1 MVETTGPAL
10 RTTPANSAAGTTAG
24 RRKARLDQPGV
35 VATIAT
41 YLGLAIA
48 AVVLL
53 FPVLLTVVGGFL
65 PEGQLVRQ
73 PPGLFN
79 GSYSFD
85 NYVAAWHEAV
95 VPLVPAFANSLFVGV
110 LIMVAHLVT
119 SCLAAYALVFI
130 STPLRRP
137 IFWLFMATI
146 MVPYEAIVV
155 PNALFIRSLG
165 LENSHWSLVLPF
177 LANGFGVFLMRQAF
191 LQFPKELHQAA
202 QIDGCGPVRFLFTIV
217 LPATRPSLTALA
229 VWSFLQGWNMYFW
242 PLIISSSNNSMNT
255 LQTAVFALKANGNG
269 TQHALVLAGVT
280 ITLIPTLL
288 LVIFGQRWLV
298 RGFMAGAVK

>member
-1 MVETTGPAL
+1 MSELTEARVPAPARR
-10 RTTPANSAAGTTAG
+10 RTRSPNQPSRAAST
-24 RRKARLDQPGV
+24 
-35 VATIAT
+35 AT
-41 YLGLAIA
+41 YVWLVLA

-79 GSYSFD
+79 GHYSFH
-85 NYVAAWHEAV
+85 NYVAALHETV
-95 VPLVPAFANSLFVGV
+95 VPLMPALANSFFVGLV
-110 LIMVAHLVT
+110 IMAAHLVT

-130 STPLRRP
+130 RMPLRKT

-165 LENSHWSLVLPF
+165 VENNRWSLVLPF

-191 LQFPKELHQAA
+191 RQFPDELRQAA
-202 QIDGCGPVRFLFTIV
+202 LLDGCGHLRFLTTIV
-217 LPATRPSLTALA
+217 LPSVRPSLTALA

-255 LQTAVFALKANGNG
+255 LQTAVFALKSNGNG
-269 TQHALVLAGVT
+269 TQQALVLAGVS
-280 ITLIPTLL
+280 ITLVPTLL
-288 LVIFGQRWLV
+288 LVIFGQRWFV

>member
-1 MVETTGPAL
+1 VNRTGAPVTAL
-10 RTTPANSAAGTTAG
+10 
-24 RRKARLDQPGV
+24 
-35 VATIAT
+35 T
-41 YLGLAIA
+41 YVWLVLA

-53 FPVLLTVVGGFL
+53 FPVLLTIIGGFL

-73 PPGLFN
+73 PPALLN
-79 GSYSFD
+79 VHYSLD
-85 NYVAAWHEAV
+85 NYLAAWEQTV
-95 VPLVPAFANSLFVGV
+95 VPLLPAFLNSLFVGV
-110 LIMVAHLVT
+110 VIMLAHLVT
-119 SCLAAYALVFI
+119 SCMAAYGLVFVR
-130 STPLRRP
+130 TPLRQP

-155 PNALFIRSLG
+155 PNALFIRSLNMQ
-165 LENSHWSLVLPF
+165 NSQWSLVLPF

-191 LQFPKELHQAA
+191 RQFPTELRDAA
-202 QIDGCGPVRFLFTIV
+202 QIDGCGHLRLLFTIV
-217 LPATRPSLTALA
+217 LPAVRPSLTALA

-269 TQHALVLAGVT
+269 TQQALVLAGVT

>member
-1 MVETTGPAL
+1 MSELTQTAVP
-10 RTTPANSAAGTTAG
+10 RRRAG
-24 RRKARLDQPGV
+24 RLNRPGPV
-35 VATIAT
+35 VAAVT
-41 YLGLAIA
+41 YAWLLLA

-73 PPGLFN
+73 PPALWG
-79 GSYSFD
+79 GHYSVD
-85 NYVAAWHEAV
+85 NYVAAWRETV
-95 VPLVPAFANSLFVGV
+95 VPLLPAFGNSLFVGV
-110 LIMVAHLVT
+110 VIMVAHLVT
-119 SCLAAYALVFI
+119 SSLAAYALVFI
-130 STPLRRP
+130 RMPLRQP
-137 IFWLFMATI
+137 VFWLFLATI

-155 PNALFIRSLG
+155 PNALFVRSMN
-165 LENSHWSLVLPF
+165 LENSQWSLVLPF

-191 LQFPKELHQAA
+191 RQFPTELRQAA
-202 QIDGCGPVRFLFTIV
+202 LIDGCGHLRFLFTIV
-217 LPATRPSLTALA
+217 LPAVRPSMTALA

-269 TQHALVLAGVT
+269 TQQALVLAGVT

-288 LVIFGQRWLV
+288 LVVFGQRWLV
-298 RGFMAGAVK
+298 RGFTAGAVK

>member
-1 MVETTGPAL
+1 MTYVWL
-10 RTTPANSAAGTTAG
+10 VLAA
-24 RRKARLDQPGV
+24 
-35 VATIAT
+35 I
-41 YLGLAIA
+41 
-48 AVVLL
+48 VLL

-65 PEGQLVRQ
+65 PEGVLVRQ
-73 PPGLFN
+73 PPGLFH
-79 GSYSFD
+79 GQYSFD
-85 NYVAAWHEAV
+85 NYVAAWQQTV
-95 VPLVPAFANSLFVGV
+95 VPLLPAFLNSLFVGLV
-110 LIMVAHLVT
+110 IMAAHLIT
-119 SCLAAYALVFI
+119 SCLAAYALVFVRM
-130 STPLRRP
+130 PLRQP

-165 LENSHWSLVLPF
+165 LENSQWSLVLPF
-177 LANGFGVFLMRQAF
+177 LANGFGVFLLRQAF
-191 LQFPKELHQAA
+191 RQFPAELADAA
-202 QIDGCGPVRFLFTIV
+202 RIDGCGHLRFLATIV
-217 LPATRPSLTALA
+217 LPSVRPSLTALA

-269 TQHALVLAGVT
+269 TQQALVLAGVT
-280 ITLIPTLL
+280 ITLVPTLL

>member
-1 MVETTGPAL
+1 MTQTTTAVAPVPAK
-10 RTTPANSAAGTTAG
+10 AGTRQAP
-24 RRKARLDQPGV
+24 RRDRSPERPKAAIGV
-35 VATIAT
+35 LT
-41 YLGLAIA
+41 YVWLTLAAI
-48 AVVLL
+48 VLL
-53 FPVLLTVVGGFL
+53 FPVLMTVVGGFL

-73 PPGLFN
+73 PPGLAS
-79 GSYSFD
+79 GTYSFD
-85 NYVAAWHEAV
+85 NYVAAWKQTV
-95 VPLVPAFANSLFVGV
+95 VPLLPAFTNSLFVGV
-110 LIMVAHLVT
+110 LIMLGHLVT
-119 SCLAAYALVFI
+119 SCLAAYAIVFVRM
-130 STPLRRP
+130 PLRKP
-137 IFWLFMATI
+137 VFWLFMATI

-155 PNALFIRSLG
+155 PNALFVRSMG
-165 LENSHWSLVLPF
+165 IENSQWSLVLPF

-191 LQFPKELHQAA
+191 RQFPEELRQAA
-202 QIDGCGPVRFLFTIV
+202 LIDGAGHLRFLFTIV

-269 TQHALVLAGVT
+269 TQQALVLAGVT
-280 ITLIPTLL
+280 ITLVPTLL

>member
-1 MVETTGPAL
+1 MSELTQTAVP
-10 RTTPANSAAGTTAG
+10 RRRAG
-24 RRKARLDQPGV
+24 RLNRPGPV
-35 VATIAT
+35 VAAVT
-41 YLGLAIA
+41 YAWLLLA

-73 PPGLFN
+73 PPALWG
-79 GSYSFD
+79 GHYSVD
-85 NYVAAWHEAV
+85 NYVAAWRETV
-95 VPLVPAFANSLFVGV
+95 VPLLPAFANSLFVGV
-110 LIMVAHLVT
+110 VIMVAHLVT
-119 SCLAAYALVFI
+119 SSLAAYALVFI
-130 STPLRRP
+130 RMPLRQP
-137 IFWLFMATI
+137 VFWLFLATI

-155 PNALFIRSLG
+155 PNALFVRSMN
-165 LENSHWSLVLPF
+165 LENSQWSLVLPF

-191 LQFPKELHQAA
+191 RQFPTELRQAA
-202 QIDGCGPVRFLFTIV
+202 LIDGCGHLRFLFTIV
-217 LPATRPSLTALA
+217 LPAVRPSMTALA

-269 TQHALVLAGVT
+269 TQQALVLAGVT

-288 LVIFGQRWLV
+288 LVVFGQRWLV
-298 RGFMAGAVK
+298 RGFTAGAVK

>member
-1 MVETTGPAL
+1 M
-10 RTTPANSAAGTTAG
+10 
-24 RRKARLDQPGV
+24 RLL
-35 VATIAT
+35 T
-41 YLGLAIA
+41 YLWLIPA

-79 GSYSFD
+79 GVYTLG
-85 NYVAAWHEAV
+85 NYVAAWQETV
-95 VPLVPAFANSLFVGV
+95 VPLVPAFFNSLFVGLV
-110 LIMVAHLVT
+110 IMIAHLVT
-119 SCLAAYALVFI
+119 SCLAAYALVFVRM
-130 STPLRRP
+130 PLRQP
-137 IFWLFMATI
+137 VFWLFLATI

-155 PNALFIRSLG
+155 PNALFVRSLG
-165 LENSHWSLVLPF
+165 VENSQWSLVLPF

-191 LQFPKELHQAA
+191 RQFPAELADAA
-202 QIDGCGPVRFLFTIV
+202 RIDGCGHLRFLGTIV
-217 LPATRPSLTALA
+217 LPSVRPSLTALA

-269 TQHALVLAGVT
+269 TQQALVLAGVT